1 MDINKQNEIYNK
13 LMNYCEAG
21 NLNKLKKIII
31 KHNINLHSN
40 DLPLL
45 EIACEEGHFDIVK
58 FLLCSTEIKNH
69 SLINNKNNI
78 YINSP
83 LIFAC
88 KNGHLDIVKFLLTSP
103 ELTTHSSIFEKTYIG
118 EKTVLM
124 VAAESGHL
132 DILKFL
138 LTNPQIKEKANI
150 NDKNGVGKSALI
162 YACEAG
168 QTEVVYYL
176 LTSPETKDLVSVKD
190 ADMFGNN
197 IFMLTC
203 YEGHINII
211 KKLLSSDIKN
221 QIDVNQ
227 VNASGANSFMQTAFC
242 KNNVKTFKHLFSKYS
257 KEFDVNYKD
266 NNGNTLPIYLCANGQ
281 LDFLKYLFT
290 HSKIKNKINIHQVN
304 NKNENMFMMAVKKNQ
319 MDIVEFLLFD
329 INIQLDKHTISWL
342 EKNIDEDEKYE
353 KTLSLIK
360 KRNLHEKLNDS
371 LVDKKVNPKFKV

>member
-138 LTNPQIKEKANI
+138 LTSSKIKEKVNI
-150 NDKNGVGKSALI
+150 NDKNSIGKSAVI
-162 YACEAG
+162 YAIEAG
-168 QTEVVYYL
+168 KVDVVYYL
-176 LTSPETKDLVSVKD
+176 LTSPETKDLVSIKES
-190 ADMFGNN
+190 DMFGNN
-197 IFMLTC
+197 IFMLAC
-203 YEGHINII
+203 YDGYTKFI
-211 KKLLSSDIKN
+211 KNLLSSDIKN
-221 QIDVNQ
+221 QININD
-227 VNASGANSFMQTAFC
+227 VNASGANSFIQTAFC
-242 KNNVKTFKHLFSKYS
+242 NKLITFKYLLSKYS
-257 KEFDVNYKD
+257 KEFDVNFKD
-266 NNGNTLPIYLCANGQ
+266 NHGNTLPIYLCGNGH

-290 HSKIKNKINIHQVN
+290 NSKIKNKINIHQVN

-329 INIQLDKHTISWL
+329 LNVQLDKHTISWL
-342 EKNIDEDEKYE
+342 EKNINENEQYE
-353 KTLSLIK
+353 KTLSLIE
-360 KRNLHEKLNDS
+360 KRNLHEKLNER
-371 LVDKKVNPKFKV
+371 LMDKKLGERFKI

>member
-1 MDINKQNEIYNK
+1 
-13 LMNYCEAG
+13 
-21 NLNKLKKIII
+21 
-31 KHNINLHSN
+31 
-40 DLPLL
+40 
-45 EIACEEGHFDIVK
+45 
-58 FLLCSTEIKNH
+58 LLCSTEIKNH